1 MAGLTAKLCAA
12 PGCGALVRPPA
23 RRCAFHEQRQQEA
36 AKQADQRRG
45 SRHERGY
52 SNAWIRAS
60 RAYRAKH
67 PFCVECQ
74 QRESRLVAAEH
85 VDHIQPPRY
94 REAMESRD
102 PVRITEAKRLFWN
115 SSNWQPLCRTC
126 HSRKTA
132 KNDMGFGNL
141 RLKTK

>member
-1 MAGLTAKLCAA
+1 MAGLTAQLCAA

-23 RRCAFHEQRQQEA
+23 RRCPFHEQRQQEA
-36 AKQADQRRG
+36 AKQADLRRG

-60 RAYRAKH
+60 RAYRARH
-67 PFCVECQ
+67 PFCVACQ
-74 QRESRLVAAEH
+74 QRDGRLVTAEH

-94 REAMESRD
+94 REAMESGD
-102 PVRITEAKRLFWN
+102 PARMAEAKRRFWD
-115 SSNWQPLCRTC
+115 SSNWQSLCRPC

-132 KNDMGFGNL
+132 REDGGFGN
-141 RLKTK
+141 